1 MTSTEPELAVRADG
15 RVLAPRLADATAAV
29 PEPEVTSFEAG
40 KMVENGGKLQ
50 GRKANRYEILWND
63 AWNGEQYRSMI
74 YTVYLWKVGKFQLQS
89 ATEFQLHLEFGI

>member
-50 GRKANRYEILWND
+50 GRKANRYEIL
-63 AWNGEQYRSMI
+63 
-74 YTVYLWKVGKFQLQS
+74 
-89 ATEFQLHLEFGI
+89 

>member
-50 GRKANRYEILWND
+50 GKNKQI
-63 AWNGEQYRSMI
+63 
-74 YTVYLWKVGKFQLQS
+74 
-89 ATEFQLHLEFGI
+89 

>member
-40 KMVENGGKLQ
+40 KMVENGRKLQ
-50 GRKANRYEILWND
+50 GKNKQIWND
-63 AWNGEQYRSMI
+63 EWNGEQYRSMI
-74 YTVYLWKVGKFQLQS
+74 YTFGRLGNSNWKVQLSFS
-89 ATEFQLHLEFGI
+89 AFGI